1 MEPIISD
8 MVQRYEHGRL
18 SRRELIRGLTMLA
31 AAAQVAPNAASAAD
45 AGAGSTGGAQPAAA
59 GGASSGAAAAV
70 PEPIVPTGIDH
81 ISILV
86 SDVARSQ
93 KFYQDLLGLSVL
105 STDKDHGIVRMG
117 TGRHV
122 IVSIRPDKP
131 AATIDHFGVKVEN
144 FNKAALTA
152 NLKQRGLNPQENW
165 QYGFFVNDPDGTV
178 VQFV

>member
-45 AGAGSTGGAQPAAA
+45 AA
-59 GGASSGAAAAV
+59 GGASGGA

>member
-8 MVQRYEHGRL
+8 MVRRYEHGRL

-31 AAAQVAPNAASAAD
+31 AATQVAPNAATAAD
-45 AGAGSTGGAQPAAA
+45 AGAGTA
-59 GGASSGAAAAV
+59 GGPQAGA
-70 PEPIVPTGIDH
+70 PDPIVPTGIDH

-117 TGRHV
+117 AGRHV

-178 VQFV
+178 VQLV